1 MEFIVKTWQYDYKD
15 WSQKQLDELELSEL
29 FLRAMTN
36 ERSSFVWDNQLDKLE
51 FGGIQMNEQIKEYID
66 KYPSDIIAMYNDL
79 RNLIFDSISSEPQET
94 MWAKLP
100 TYYVGESFVRLIPF
114 KDHINIE
121 AKAVS
126 QNTEMLLGY
135 KVTPKGMLQIFL
147 KQDIPADVLKKIFV
161 ETLG

>member
-1 MEFIVKTWQYDYKD
+1 
-15 WSQKQLDELELSEL
+15 
-29 FLRAMTN
+29 
-36 ERSSFVWDNQLDKLE
+36 
-51 FGGIQMNEQIKEYID
+51 MNEQIKELINNY
-66 KYPSDIIAMYNDL
+66 SSGIINLYNSL
-79 RNLIFDSISSEPQET
+79 RKLVFESVSSIPQET

-126 QNTEMLLGY
+126 TNMEMLSGY
-135 KVTPKGMLQIFL
+135 KITPKGMLQIFIN
-147 KQDIPADVLKKIFV
+147 QEIPTNVLKKIFI

>member
-1 MEFIVKTWQYDYKD
+1 
-15 WSQKQLDELELSEL
+15 
-29 FLRAMTN
+29 
-36 ERSSFVWDNQLDKLE
+36 
-51 FGGIQMNEQIKEYID
+51 MNEQVKEYID
-66 KYPSDIIAMYNDL
+66 KYPNNIIEMYNTL
-79 RNLIFDSISSEPQET
+79 RKLIFDSVSSEPQET

-121 AKAVS
+121 AKAVLA
-126 QNTEMLLGY
+126 NTEMLSGY

-147 KQDIPADVLKKIFV
+147 KQDISADVLRKRFV

>member
-1 MEFIVKTWQYDYKD
+1 
-15 WSQKQLDELELSEL
+15 
-29 FLRAMTN
+29 
-36 ERSSFVWDNQLDKLE
+36 
-51 FGGIQMNEQIKEYID
+51 MNEQVKQYID
-66 KYPSDIIAMYNDL
+66 KYPNNIIEMYNTL
-79 RNLIFDSISSEPQET
+79 RKLIYDSVSSEPQET

-121 AKAVS
+121 AKAVLA
-126 QNTEMLLGY
+126 NTEMLSGY

-147 KQDIPADVLKKIFV
+147 KQDIPADVLRKIFV

>member
-1 MEFIVKTWQYDYKD
+1 MIKMLCRGFLYWKGYVTMEAKDDYIK
-15 WSQKQLDELELSEL
+15 
-29 FLRAMTN
+29 
-36 ERSSFVWDNQLDKLE
+36 QLDKLE

-121 AKAVS
+121 AKAV
-126 QNTEMLLGY
+126 
-135 KVTPKGMLQIFL
+135 
-147 KQDIPADVLKKIFV
+147 
-161 ETLG
+161 